1 MNFYQNITPFI
12 DYLFSIRK
20 LKDYI
25 SIDLLIPNK
34 WSIPKSLS
42 DSSEIVPFN
51 SETPET
57 KGISFVCL
65 SEEANLNTTI
75 SKIIKLITLNKEK
88 ELKELLFKETI
99 DTLKKT
105 FEKNDLETL
114 KRLYFYFETD
124 IENLD
129 ENGDDASEPT
139 TLELA

>member
-1 MNFYQNITPFI
+1 
-12 DYLFSIRK
+12 
-20 LKDYI
+20 
-25 SIDLLIPNK
+25 
-34 WSIPKSLS
+34 
-42 DSSEIVPFN
+42 
-51 SETPET
+51 
-57 KGISFVCL
+57 
-65 SEEANLNTTI
+65 
-75 SKIIKLITLNKEK
+75 LITLNKEK

-114 KRLYFYFETD
+114 KRLYFDFETD